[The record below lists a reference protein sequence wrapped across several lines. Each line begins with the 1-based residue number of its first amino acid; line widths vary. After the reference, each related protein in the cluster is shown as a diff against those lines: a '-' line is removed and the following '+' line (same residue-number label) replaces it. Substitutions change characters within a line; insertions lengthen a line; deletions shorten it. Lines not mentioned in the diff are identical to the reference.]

1 MDMGFGTGWSFFAN
15 GGMGGQDLET
25 GQAWKASTDD
35 AGFLIGTAWRM
46 DRNWVFG
53 GALEAAYSQADF
65 ARNLGS
71 FDANSALL
79 SAFVDYRHDS
89 YFASA
94 IFSVGLNS
102 SLDDVERV
110 VALGNAVRVERGSTN
125 SDVYALKA
133 LAGASLIS
141 HGDFQAGPFVSI
153 NYQSVDVDGYREK
166 GQRSTAM
173 NFASQDRDSLL
184 LEAGLF
190 ADYRLGSGN
199 LHGAVSYEGELK
211 DDGRSV
217 AAGLNSLP
225 GSSFKLYDIEGS
237 SYFWTLNLGYS
248 ASVSESVSLGIN
260 YALWEGEGDSR
271 DQAVNVGINVDF

>member
-1 MDMGFGTGWSFFAN
+1 
-15 GGMGGQDLET
+15 
-25 GQAWKASTDD
+25 
-35 AGFLIGTAWRM
+35 M

-110 VALGNAVRVERGSTN
+110 VALGNAVRVEQGSTN

-166 GQRSTAM
+166 
-173 NFASQDRDSLL
+173 
-184 LEAGLF
+184 
-190 ADYRLGSGN
+190 
-199 LHGAVSYEGELK
+199 
-211 DDGRSV
+211 
-217 AAGLNSLP
+217 
-225 GSSFKLYDIEGS
+225 
-237 SYFWTLNLGYS
+237 
-248 ASVSESVSLGIN
+248 ASVPPP
-260 YALWEGEGDSR
+260 
-271 DQAVNVGINVDF
+271 